1 MKEALFYKKLA
12 GKKVQCQLCP
22 RFCTVAEG
30 KRGFCGVRKNIK
42 GKLYSLVY
50 GKLCSINADP
60 VEKKPLFHWSPG
72 TSCLSICTVGC
83 NLDCQFCQNW
93 TISHPPGKE
102 ILGEEIT
109 AERVIE
115 ITKENNLPGIAYT
128 YTEPLIALEF
138 YLEVMK
144 LARKAGLYNV
154 WVSNGYTNP
163 EPAKKAAKYLDAINV
178 DLKGD
183 IKFYQKL
190 CAVPNE
196 DPMKKALKIYKK
208 NGVWIE
214 VTNLVI
220 PGYNDK
226 KEQVEKLVLWVKE
239 NMGTD
244 TPLHFSRFYPHR
256 KMTDVSPTDVKTL
269 EMAVRVA
276 EKAGMNYVYLGN
288 VPGHPKENT
297 YCPKCGTVMIKRSG
311 LMVNSI
317 KEKCPKCNTKIRIAG
332 RRWLR

>member
-1 MKEALFYKKLA
+1 M
-12 GKKVQCQLCP
+12 
-22 RFCTVAEG
+22 
-30 KRGFCGVRKNIK
+30 RKNLK

-50 GKLCSINADP
+50 GKLCSIAVDAI
-60 VEKKPLFHWSPG
+60 EKKPLFHFSPG
-72 TSCLSICTVGC
+72 TSCLSIATVGC
-83 NLDCQFCQNW
+83 NLDCSFCQNW
-93 TISHPPGKE
+93 SISHPPGKE
-102 ILGEEIT
+102 ISGEEIT

-128 YTEPLIALEF
+128 YTEPLIAVEF

-144 LARKAGLYNV
+144 LARKAGLYNI

-163 EPAKKAAKYLDAINV
+163 EPARRASKYLDAINV

-190 CAVPNE
+190 CSVPDE
-196 DPMKKALKIYKK
+196 EPMKKALKIYKK
-208 NGVWIE
+208 AGVWIE

-226 KEQVEKLVLWVKE
+226 REQVEKLVLWVKE
-239 NMGTD
+239 NLGPD

-256 KMTDVSPTDVKTL
+256 KMADVPPTDVRTL

-276 EKAGMNYVYLGN
+276 EKAGMDYVYLGN
-288 VPGHPKENT
+288 IPGHPKENT
-297 YCPKCGTVMIKRSG
+297 YCPRCRTMVIERTG
-311 LMVNSI
+311 LMTKSI
-317 KEKCPKCNTKIRIAG
+317 KDKCPKCNKKIRIAG
-332 RRWLR
+332 RKWLK